1 MDPDCFEIGQLS
13 GSRRLQ
19 YSRLML
25 RYLAL
30 LALTLLGTS
39 SASAQTFE
47 TAGAR
52 ALGMGGAFVGVADDV
67 TAIWWNPAGL
77 ASGGFAGLAVERH
90 AFERQPPD
98 LFGNAP
104 STERSS
110 WFVGAGSLPLGLSY
124 VRTRETFFTHGPA
137 DEPVSRELTTH
148 QAGVTVLQS
157 LTDTIVVAGT
167 LKYVRGSAAAGM
179 TGTELEKQAGNAFD
193 ADVALMVTAGDLK
206 AGVTLKNLTSPTFEA
221 PDGARLELPWL
232 ARAGISY
239 LATPAMTVA
248 VDLDVRAIGAG
259 ADRRRM
265 AAIGSEYR
273 FARLAV
279 RAGARMDTIGESRPL
294 GTVGGSYAVRNGVW
308 VDGWA
313 AAGAEGAERGWGVAG
328 RIVY

>member
-1 MDPDCFEIGQLS
+1 MP
-13 GSRRLQ
+13 
-19 YSRLML
+19 
-25 RYLAL
+25 RYPAL
-30 LALTLLGTS
+30 LLLTLLVAAP
-39 SASAQTFE
+39 ASAQTFE

-77 ASGGFAGLAVERH
+77 ATGGFVGLALERH
-90 AFERQPPD
+90 SFERQPPD
-98 LFGNAP
+98 LFGHAP

-110 WFVGAGSLPLGLSY
+110 WFLGAGSLPLGLSY
-124 VRTRETFFTHGPA
+124 VRTRETFFTYGPA

-167 LKYVRGSAAAGM
+167 LKYVRGGAAAGM
-179 TGTELEKQAGNAFD
+179 TGTALESEAGNAFD
-193 ADVALMVTAGDLK
+193 ADVAVMATAGDLK
-206 AGVTLKNLTSPTFEA
+206 AGLTLKNLTSPAFEA
-221 PDGARLELPWL
+221 PDGTRLELPLL

-239 LATPAMTVA
+239 LATPALTVA
-248 VDLDVRAIGAG
+248 VDFDLKAQQSGP
-259 ADRRRM
+259 DRRR
-265 AAIGSEYR
+265 AVAIGTEYR
-273 FARLAV
+273 LVRFAV
-279 RAGARMDTIGESRPL
+279 RAGARMDTIGDSRPL

>member
-1 MDPDCFEIGQLS
+1 MV
-13 GSRRLQ
+13 
-19 YSRLML
+19 
-25 RYLAL
+25 
-30 LALTLLGTS
+30 LGGS

-77 ASGGFAGLAVERH
+77 ASGGFVGLAVERH

-104 STERSS
+104 STERAS

-148 QAGVTVLQS
+148 QAGVTLLQS

-179 TGTELEKQAGNAFD
+179 TGTDIDGQGGNAFD
-193 ADVALMVTAGDLK
+193 ADVAVMATAGDLK
-206 AGVTLKNLTSPTFEA
+206 AGVTLKNLTSPVFEA
-221 PDGARLELPWL
+221 PDGTRLELPLL

-239 LATPAMTVA
+239 LATPALTVA
-248 VDLDVRAIGAG
+248 VDLDLRAQQTGP
-259 ADRRRM
+259 DRRR
-265 AAIGSEYR
+265 AVAIGTEYR
-273 FARLAV
+273 LTRFAL
-279 RAGARMDTIGESRPL
+279 RAGARMDTIGDARGL